1 MPSSEPGTPPKPGL
15 VLVAGGTGGVGQLAV
30 AMLIAA
36 GYPVRVLA
44 RDGAKVRRLF
54 GDIPEVVLGDIRNPA
69 SLGAATAGVSHILC
83 ATGTT
88 AFPSPRWEVTPAGG
102 SLQTWFK
109 VFTDAEYRRTQAKN
123 GPEAVDAIGVANLV
137 AAAPRDLQRFV
148 FVSSCG
154 ITRKGQFP
162 FSVLNS
168 FGVLDAKEKGEM
180 AIAASGLPYTII
192 RPARLIDGPYTSTD
206 LNTLLK
212 AKTGGKLGVVLG
224 QGDALVGESSR
235 IDVAAACV
243 ACLEA
248 ETTVNQVFEIV
259 NRGARSGPINWPV
272 QFATLV

>member
-1 MPSSEPGTPPKPGL
+1 MPSAKLGTPRQPGL

-30 AMLIAA
+30 AKLIEA

-44 RDGAKVRRLF
+44 RDEAKVRRLF
-54 GDIPEVVLGDIRNPA
+54 GDIPEVVLGDIRHPA

-88 AFPSPRWEVTPAGG
+88 AFPSPRWDVTGG

-137 AAAPRDLQRFV
+137 AAAPQDLQRFV

-162 FSVLNS
+162 FSLLNA
-168 FGVLDAKEKGEM
+168 FGVLDAKEKGET

-192 RPARLIDGPYTSTD
+192 RPARLIDGPYTSSD

-212 AKTGGKLGVVLG
+212 ATTDGKLGVVLG
-224 QGDALVGESSR
+224 QGDQLVGESSR

-243 ACLEA
+243 ACLAA
-248 ETTVNQVFEIV
+248 ETTVNRVFEIV
-259 NRGARSGPINWPV
+259 NRGPRTMPIGWSA